1 MTVVPIY
8 DLPYFVGNVLATLA
22 LLPEKDSATLITL
35 TGNLG
40 SGKTTFVQE
49 FARKLGITETVQS
62 PTYVLMKSYPFQGDR
77 TSFGRPRRYS
87 RLIHIDAYRLENPE
101 EFKTLRP
108 EEFLNDP
115 KALVLVEWP
124 EKAGTLLPPADI
136 ALRFTSEGVGEMERE
151 IQMEAGDGM
160 KQ

>member
-8 DLPYFVGNVLATLA
+8 ELSYFVGNVLAALA
-22 LLPEKDSATLITL
+22 LLPEKDSATLVTL
-35 TGNLG
+35 SGDLG

-49 FARKLGITETVQS
+49 FARKLGINDVVQS
-62 PTYVLMKSYPFQGDR
+62 PTYVLMKSYPFEGDR
-77 TSFGRPRRYS
+77 TSFGRPRRYN
-87 RLIHIDAYRLENPE
+87 RLVHIDAYRLETPE

-115 KALVLVEWP
+115 KALVLIEWP
-124 EKAGTLLPPADI
+124 EKAGTLLPPVDI
-136 ALRFTSEGVGEMERE
+136 TLRFSGEGVGEMERE
-151 IQMEAGDGM
+151 IHMETGDDM

>member
-8 DLPYFVGNVLATLA
+8 DLPYFVGNVLAALS
-22 LLPEKDSATLITL
+22 LLPEKDSATLISL

-49 FARKLGITETVQS
+49 FARKLGITDVVQS

-77 TSFGRPRRYS
+77 TSFGRPRRYN

-115 KALVLVEWP
+115 KALVLIEWP
-124 EKAGTLLPPADI
+124 EKVDRFLPAADI
-136 ALRFTSEGVGEMERE
+136 ALRFSNEGVGEMERE
-151 IQMEAGDGM
+151 IHMEAGDGM